1 MRITVCMPLEL
12 SSRFCWSPISL
23 YTHTM
28 SPSNLA
34 AKAPVLDRSLERA
47 ANNLFRL
54 EMLQQCGH
62 LYHFPRPFRR
72 LKCLS
77 VGLPARN
84 DPLTLSTWYERNVCP
99 PLTSASVRTEIAF
112 FQFVWQSCFR
122 FIGKKLAKCS
132 WRSMLLS
139 TTVVCRCYMGR
150 RASSKLQ
157 VKCLPR
163 VARASLRHESTDDTI
178 NGTYR
183 ERVTAFSCIWMS
195 FMQTTKDHD
204 RKEGTPMRAVLLYGD
219 AASRSQSIERPTK

>member
-1 MRITVCMPLEL
+1 MKLFPRFDVYHSCMQITVCMSLEL

-139 TTVVCRCYMGR
+139 TTVVCRCYMGPPGVIK
-150 RASSKLQ
+150 ATGQ
-157 VKCLPR
+157 V
-163 VARASLRHESTDDTI
+163 STACGSRFPSTWI
-178 NGTYR
+178 NGWY
-183 ERVTAFSCIWMS
+183 
-195 FMQTTKDHD
+195 
-204 RKEGTPMRAVLLYGD
+204 Y
-219 AASRSQSIERPTK
+219 